1 MYARVTT
8 VLSMPKYVTALLSK
22 LRSQA
27 GFTMIELLIVISIL
41 GFLAVAV
48 LAAINPIEQINRGRD
63 TSSRSDA
70 EQLLSAIDR
79 YYAFN
84 GFYPW
89 QTGAGDTPNKALD
102 WVSFSGGTVADANT
116 CVITDKLS
124 QSSDPNCAGS
134 DELKTTFVNRVTDST
149 YNPLFIYNNGAQ
161 GDSTYVCF
169 VPMSKAFLTEATDR
183 CVDENGS
190 GLPSDIATDVKATIC
205 ADGAVYTCLP

>member
-1 MYARVTT
+1 
-8 VLSMPKYVTALLSK
+8 MPKIVSALLSK

-89 QTGAGDTPNKALD
+89 QTGAGDTGNKALD
-102 WVSFSGGTVADANT
+102 WTSFSGATIADAND
-116 CVITDKLS
+116 CLVTDKLS
-124 QSSDPNCAGS
+124 QSADANCAGS

-149 YNPLFIYNNGAQ
+149 YNPLMIYNRGTQ

-169 VPMSKAFLTEATDR
+169 EPKSKAFLEDATKR
-183 CVDENGS
+183 CVDANGS
-190 GLPSDIATDVKATIC
+190 GLPSDLSSGTKQTIC
-205 ADGAVYTCLP
+205 ADGAVFTCLP

>member
-1 MYARVTT
+1 
-8 VLSMPKYVTALLSK
+8 MPKILTTLLRFARQS
-22 LRSQA
+22 A

-70 EQLLSAIDR
+70 EQLLSAVDR

-89 QTGAGDTPNKALD
+89 QTGAGDTQNKNVD
-102 WVSFSGGTVADANT
+102 WVSFSEDTQADADG
-116 CVITDKLS
+116 CKISDKLS
-124 QSSDPNCAGS
+124 QSADANCAGS
-134 DELKTTFVNRVTDST
+134 DELKTTFVNRVVKST
-149 YNPLFIYNNGAQ
+149 YNPVFIYNRGTQ

-169 VPMSKAFLTEATDR
+169 QPKSKAFLEEATAR
-183 CVDENGS
+183 CQDANGA
-190 GLPSDIATDVKATIC
+190 GLPADIDSDTKAIIC
-205 ADGAVYTCLP
+205 ADDAIYACLP